1 MYFLLNDAECAAFVK
16 SGTLKK
22 QFDAILQ
29 HDQQLFDEPMRWKE
43 KAIADSPL
51 IKNFEPTWKQL
62 KGIYT
67 TQLSA
72 LAYTTIPDENKVA
85 GEFKKI
91 LKLIK

>member
-16 SGTLKK
+16 SGAFKK
-22 QFDAILQ
+22 QFDAILE
-29 HDQQLFDEPMRWKE
+29 HDRQMFDEPMGWKE

-51 IKNFEPTWKQL
+51 IMDFKTTWKQL